1 VGGKDSCGRRTII
14 IQELRDMQNVT
25 LNNGVQMPI
34 LGLGVYRIQ
43 DMAVCERSVLD
54 AIGAGYRLIDTAA
67 LYHNEEAVGN
77 AVKKSGVPKEELFII
92 TKLWLTDAGYESAK
106 KAFDTS
112 LNKLQLDYV
121 DLYLIHAPYND
132 VYGAWRAM
140 EELYTA
146 GKIRAIGVS
155 NFTPDRVI
163 DLGLYNEVAPMVNQI
178 EIHPFLQQEKNVAYL
193 LKNSIQPQAYSPF
206 CAGRHNFFENEVL
219 KAIGTKYGK
228 SITQVTLR
236 WLVQRG
242 VTVIFKSVNRERL
255 TENYNIFDFE
265 LTSEDIEKI
274 TALDENKG
282 VYFSYDDPEVVKQFK
297 EFGK

>member
-1 VGGKDSCGRRTII
+1 
-14 IQELRDMQNVT
+14 MQRIT
-25 LNNGVQMPI
+25 LSNGLEMPV
-34 LGLGVYRIQ
+34 LGLGVYRIT
-43 DMAVCERSVLD
+43 DLAVCEKTVLD
-54 AIGAGYRLIDTAA
+54 AILTGYRHIDTAA

-77 AVKKSGVPKEELFII
+77 AIKKSGVSREELFIT

-106 KAFDTS
+106 KAFDMS

-132 VYGAWRAM
+132 IYGAWRTM
-140 EELYTA
+140 EELYKEK
-146 GKIRAIGVS
+146 KIRAIGVS

-163 DLGLYNEVAPMVNQI
+163 DLGLYNEVVPVVNQI

-193 LKNSIQPQAYSPF
+193 LKNNIQPQAYSPF
-206 CAGRHNFFENEVL
+206 CTGRHRFFENEVL
-219 KAIGTKYGK
+219 REIGTKYGK

-242 VTVIFKSVNRERL
+242 IAVIFKSVNRDRL
-255 TENYNIFDFE
+255 AENCNIFDFE
-265 LTSEDIEKI
+265 LIPGDMENIA
-274 TALDENKG
+274 ALDENKG

-297 EFGK
+297 VFGK